1 MRNFIRYI
9 TPRFLLGFYRKY
21 KKSETRKQLLKQE
34 QAGKSL
40 TKEQLIEQLI
50 TAGIKK
56 DDTILVH
63 ASMSKIGHVKDGP
76 ITFINALKTVVGE
89 TGHILM
95 PTSPNAGYQ
104 LDYVRNLSVFDVN
117 ETPSKLG
124 AISEVFRKLP
134 GVVRSESVT
143 EPVACWGPTAQ
154 WFVEGHFQEL
164 TPYTAQSPFGRL
176 AASGGKILY
185 IGVTLAN
192 AGTSLHV
199 LEDAISDFYE
209 SVYYPEIFKVTIKR
223 ADGTLAHVTT
233 KVHDPAQ
240 SAKRRC
246 DELLPLFKEKGVYES
261 VKIGHATT
269 LVFDAKKMLDVMI
282 AAYHEKGITM
292 YSPNGVND

>member
-1 MRNFIRYI
+1 MRNFIRFI
-9 TPRFLLGFYRKY
+9 APSLLLNFYRNY
-21 KKSETRKQLLKQE
+21 KKAATRKLLLKQE
-34 QAGKSL
+34 QAGQSL
-40 TKEQLIEQLI
+40 TEEQLIEQL
-50 TAGIKK
+50 TVAGIQKN
-56 DDTILVH
+56 DAVLVH
-63 ASMSKIGHVKDGP
+63 ASLSKIGHIKDGP
-76 ITFINALKTVVGE
+76 ITIINALKAVVGE

-134 GVVRSESVT
+134 GVVRSENVT
-143 EPVACWGPTAQ
+143 EPVACWGPNAQ

-176 AASGGKILY
+176 AADGGKILY

-199 LEDAISDFYE
+199 LEDAITDFYE
-209 SVYYPEIFKVTIKR
+209 TVYFTEIFEVSIKR
-223 ADGTLAHVTT
+223 AAGTVALVST

-246 DELLPLFKEKGVYES
+246 DELLPMFKEKGVYQE
-261 VKIGHATT
+261 VKIGQATT

-282 AAYHEKGITM
+282 AAYHEKGVTM
-292 YSPNGVND
+292 YSPHGVNE